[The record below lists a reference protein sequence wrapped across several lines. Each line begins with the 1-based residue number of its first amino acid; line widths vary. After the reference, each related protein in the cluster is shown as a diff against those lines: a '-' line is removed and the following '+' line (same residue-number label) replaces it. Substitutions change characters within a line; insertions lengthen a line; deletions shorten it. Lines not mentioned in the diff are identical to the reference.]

1 MLHAVKPVSTL
12 FELNEPH
19 DTLVEYFR
27 AHPCISPTPQ
37 DELPNVQI
45 VTTTST
51 SLKITRLV
59 VNQLTCL
66 CYGASY
72 HKNYL
77 MFPLSYVKTL

>member
-1 MLHAVKPVSTL
+1 
-12 FELNEPH
+12 
-19 DTLVEYFR
+19 
-27 AHPCISPTPQ
+27 
-37 DELPNVQI
+37 VQI

-77 MFPLSYVKTL
+77 MFPLSYVMTL